1 MSTRKV
7 AAAEGM
13 PNINR
18 RTALVAGANLA
29 LSVAVVGAAVSPSE
43 ASQPEHPW
51 AKARRL
57 ARELSEALTQCD
69 DGHSMAYIYPSS
81 AGYHSNVLFGDME
94 GSAEHR
100 LEFHA
105 KAYAMAARDIDP
117 TATSL
122 WMGRAVDPEN
132 PHRFNIVIVQ
142 EA

>member
-13 PNINR
+13 PEINR

-29 LSVAVVGAAVSPSE
+29 LSSAIIGLAVSPSE
-43 ASQPEHPW
+43 AVEPEHPW
-51 AKARRL
+51 VKARRL
-57 ARELSEALTQCD
+57 ARELSNALAQCD
-69 DGHSMAYIYPSS
+69 EGRSMAYIYPAS
-81 AGYHSNVLFGDME
+81 AGYHSNILFGDMG

-105 KAYAMAARDIDP
+105 KAYSMAARDIDP

-122 WMGRAVDPEN
+122 WMGRAVDDSN
-132 PHRFNIVIVQ
+132 PQRFNVVVVR
-142 EA
+142 EG

>member
-13 PNINR
+13 PEINR

-29 LSVAVVGAAVSPSE
+29 LSTAVLGVTASPSE
-43 ASQPEHPW
+43 AAEPEQPW
-51 AKARRL
+51 VKARRL

-81 AGYHSNVLFGDME
+81 AGYYSNVLFGDME

-122 WMGRAVDPEN
+122 WMGRAVDPDN